1 MELYS
6 AYLRREEAR
15 KREEENVDMAR
26 AMLVDKDF
34 QDRLYLFM
42 FDLSKLPLGYGLD
55 CLPYYGLY
63 FNDKE
68 TKQLARCS
76 SFCDDRATPQDILL
90 SLEQVFPCILTQ
102 KDGIWKV
109 KDDRYLHWIRTEKIC
124 VPGTITGV
132 QAKEI
137 LQIHLEEEARERQ
150 REKEEQEK
158 EDHAAQLRK
167 KAAERRRE
175 TREKKKQE
183 TATSEP
189 EADKS
194 ESDGISDPAPPP
206 VSSRQSDQSRII
218 KPRDM

>member
-6 AYLRREEAR
+6 AYLRREQAR
-15 KREEENVDMAR
+15 KIEEENIEMAR

-55 CLPYYGLY
+55 CLPHYGLY
-63 FNDKE
+63 FNENE
-68 TKQLARCS
+68 TKLLARCS
-76 SFCDDRATPQDILL
+76 SLCEDRATPRDILL
-90 SLEQVFPCILTQ
+90 SLEEVFPRIHTQ
-102 KDGIWKV
+102 KDRIWKV

-137 LQIHLEEEARERQ
+137 LQIRFEEEALERQ

-175 TREKKKQE
+175 TREKKKHE

-194 ESDGISDPAPPP
+194 ESDDISDPAVPP
-206 VSSRQSDQSRII
+206 VPSHRSDRSRII
-218 KPRDM
+218 KPRDT